1 MTITYPL
8 DFLSDFP
15 GWSTEFELVYRQ
27 EQSRTASGQ
36 TIGKD
41 LGSPLWR
48 GVWSSCELTANEIDT
63 WRARLEAL
71 EGVLKTFRAC
81 PSSRFRPI
89 LHPGSSALPTG
100 ALASIGADRKSIT
113 VAGLVGIILS
123 PGDLIQIGEGDL
135 HRVLET
141 ATGNPTGA
149 FEVRPHIWPET
160 EEDAL
165 VSIRRPS
172 CLMSIVPGSIS
183 SAVDRRTGRGTISF
197 QGFEAR

>member
-8 DFLSDFP
+8 DFLTDFP

-41 LGSPLWR
+41 FGSPLWR
-48 GVWSSCELTANEIDT
+48 GAWTSHELSANQLDY
-63 WRARLEAL
+63 WRARLESL

-89 LHPGSSALPTG
+89 LHPGSTGLPTG
-100 ALASIGADRKSIT
+100 TLNTINAGRNRVSVG
-113 VAGLVGIILS
+113 GLVGVILS
-123 PGDLIQIGEGDL
+123 PGDLIQVGDDL
-135 HRVLET
+135 HRVLED
-141 ATGNPTGA
+141 AVGNPTGL
-149 FEVRPHIWPET
+149 FEVRPHIWPGV
-160 EEDAL
+160 EEDVL
-165 VSIRRPS
+165 VSIQRPS

-183 SAVDRRTGRGTISF
+183 SAADPRTGRGSISF

>member
-8 DFLSDFP
+8 DFLPDFP

-27 EQSRTASGQ
+27 EQSRTAAGQ

-48 GVWSSCELTANEIDT
+48 GSWVSRELSANRLDF
-63 WRARLEAL
+63 WRAKLEAL
-71 EGVLKTFRAC
+71 EGALKTFRAC

-89 LHPGSSALPTG
+89 LHPGSATLPTG
-100 ALASIGADRKSIT
+100 TLLTINGNRKSMT
-113 VAGLVGIILS
+113 VAGLVGITLS
-123 PGDLIQIGEGDL
+123 PGDLLQIGDGDL

-141 ATGNPTGA
+141 ATGSPTGS
-149 FEVRPHIWPET
+149 FEVRPHIWPLV
-160 EEDAL
+160 EEGEL

-172 CLMSIVPGSIS
+172 CLMSIIPGSIS
-183 SAVDRRTGRGTISF
+183 TAADPRTGRGSVSF